1 MKLPALMAALIDSHP
16 TKVMW
21 NKDVLPD
28 TLYSDIG
35 MSQWNHTL
43 LDMVAGVSNH
53 PVSVYDK
60 HGNISPSTLI
70 PFCSLETEIIGLEV
84 PNMTFPMCNIFDPT
98 VYHGQLCYHVK
109 VRQHQI
115 QRQNIFEGKRSGLML
130 LIDVNQERSINIE
143 SIETSENGTSSKP
156 QIYLGDDKVINENMA
171 IINIGTLAKYTG
183 YGAGDYALT
192 GIKEMTGTDNF
203 LAWPEEKRKCAL
215 AKDEDCQKKGFQ
227 DVCLKCGCSPF
238 QLLPAVT
245 GTTVQV

>member
-1 MKLPALMAALIDSHP
+1 
-16 TKVMW
+16 
-21 NKDVLPD
+21 
-28 TLYSDIG
+28 
-35 MSQWNHTL
+35 
-43 LDMVAGVSNH
+43 
-53 PVSVYDK
+53 
-60 HGNISPSTLI
+60 
-70 PFCSLETEIIGLEV
+70 
-84 PNMTFPMCNIFDPT
+84 
-98 VYHGQLCYHVK
+98 
-109 VRQHQI
+109 
-115 QRQNIFEGKRSGLML
+115 ML
-130 LIDVNQERSINIE
+130 LIDVNEERSINIE

-238 QLLPAVT
+238 QLLPVVT
-245 GTTVQV
+245 GTTVEV